1 MNTYPYDAMGQL
13 NNILDPTFGSF
24 NPSGS
29 MSVSSTNNPLI
40 NNYSM
45 PLTDSYDLGFS
56 PTGNVGSAFKGW
68 MNGETSGMD
77 FAGLLGDKAKTM
89 GSNLLNS
96 DFVNENHN
104 NLSAQNQ
111 FGNLWGGLQALAGL
125 YSGFKQTR
133 LADKQFGMQRDAWN
147 KSWDANKKQINEAVS
162 TRAGLKFGDNSEKR
176 AEYTKKYSV

>member
-29 MSVSSTNNPLI
+29 MTVSSTTNPLI
-40 NNYSM
+40 NDYSM
-45 PLTDSYDLGFS
+45 PLTDSYNLGFKQTS
-56 PTGNVGSAFKGW
+56 GVGPALQGW
-68 MNGETSGMD
+68 MNGEVSGMD
-77 FAGLLGDKAKTM
+77 FAGLLGDKAKTV

-111 FGNLWGGLQALAGL
+111 FGNLWGGLQALSGL
-125 YSGFKQTR
+125 YNGFKQMR
-133 LADKQFGMQRDAWN
+133 LADKQFDMQRDAWN
-147 KSWDANKKQINEAVS
+147 KSWDANRKQINEAVS
-162 TRAGLKFGDNSEKR
+162 TRAGLKFGDNAEKR